1 MSQACLARRRED
13 DQADAE
19 RKSEE
24 LLRLVTFEEVAVY
37 FTEDQWALLDLG
49 QRALYKDVMQE
60 NYETVT
66 SLWCLIYKPGM
77 ISQLERG
84 EDPCIPGLLS
94 SEKRES
100 PGSNYTGLLFSAVR
114 CVPGT
119 GNDSRLDFL
128 SIPASDLV
136 VRENREE
143 NSQQEDPEQAELD
156 GTLAIKSESL
166 LSPEQVELHGMVAVK
181 SERNAS
187 PSSVQGQLYGPSL
200 KTEGNV
206 SQSWGLGKAC
216 ESSCGPER
224 LQGNQL
230 GMSQDKPTHDVGGLK
245 ELSKSLTQP
254 RSLVGERPNT
264 CTACGK
270 SFTSTPRF
278 IRHQRTHTGEKP
290 YSCADCGKTFRF
302 SSGFMRHR
310 RFHTGY
316 TCVCCRKSFRQ
327 RSNLVVHQRVHC
339 GNRPEK

>member
-66 SLWCLIYKPGM
+66 SLC
-77 ISQLERG
+77 
-84 EDPCIPGLLS
+84 
-94 SEKRES
+94 
-100 PGSNYTGLLFSAVR
+100 LLFSAVR